1 MPEYLSP
8 GVYIEELPP
17 GSRPIEGVSTST
29 TAMLGVTE
37 RGPEYPKLVSS
48 WLEYQRW
55 FGSYPPQLDQYFPY
69 AVQGYFDNGGQRLFV
84 GRITPAG
91 SVPAALGVGDLRISA
106 IGGGDWGNFIYVR
119 VSAASA
125 RQATVNQ
132 DWVRIT
138 LLYFSRRHRP
148 PAGDLVDPLST
159 VPADL
164 TNPARRDPELIEDF
178 DNLVHTAGAA
188 NNVETVI
195 NSGSQL
201 VRVWFTAAAPA
212 AIPVADPAVF
222 VPLENG
228 IGAPA
233 VDVSDFAGDRDEAID
248 SSSPRATELLG
259 RGRGL
264 DAIAAV
270 DEVSL
275 LVVPDEVRD
284 GLRPLTTQLIN
295 QCEQLKDRFAVVSA
309 DQGQTEVNDLRPPAD
324 TSYAAFYY
332 PWIKVYRPHL
342 PARHPSPAERPC
354 RGSIART
361 DIERGVHKA
370 PANEVVRGCHDLE
383 FRVTKGKQDIL
394 NPRGVNCIRDF
405 RPDNRGIRLWGAR
418 TMSQRPGVE
427 VRQRPAALHLRRGVD
442 RRGHPVGRLRAE
454 RRATWA
460 AVRRSII
467 ELPRPGLA
475 ERAP

>member
-55 FGSYPPQLDQYFPY
+55 FGSYPPQVEQYFPY
-69 AVQGYFDNGGQRLFV
+69 SVQGYFDNGGQRLFV
-84 GRITPAG
+84 GRIAPAG
-91 SVPAALGVGDLRISA
+91 SIPAALVLGNLRVSA
-106 IGGGDWGNFIYVR
+106 IGGGDWGNSVYVR
-119 VSAASA
+119 VSPASSST
-125 RQATVNQ
+125 ATVNQ

-138 LLYFSRRHRP
+138 LIYFSRRDRP
-148 PAGDLVDPLST
+148 PAGALIDPLST

-178 DNLVHTAGAA
+178 DDLVHTAGAP
-188 NNVETVI
+188 NNVESVI
-195 NSGSQL
+195 NSGSHL
-201 VRVWFTAAAPA
+201 VRVWFPEGVDPAP
-212 AIPVADPAVF
+212 IPVANPPTF

-228 IGAPA
+228 AGAST

-248 SSSPRATELLG
+248 SSTPRSTELLG

-275 LVVPDEVRD
+275 VLVPDEVRD
-284 GLRPLTTQLIN
+284 GFRPLTTQLIN
-295 QCEQLKDRFAVVSA
+295 QCEQLRDRFAVVSA
-309 DQGQTEVNDLRPPAD
+309 DAGLTEVANLRPPAD

-332 PWIKVYRPHL
+332 PWIQVYDPVSRREIRVP
-342 PARHPSPAERPC
+342 PSGHVA
-354 RGSIART
+354 GLIART

-370 PANEVVRGCHDLE
+370 PANDIVRDAMDLE
-383 FRVTKGKQDIL
+383 FRVTKATQDIL

-405 RPDNRGIRLWGAR
+405 RPDSRGIRLWGAR
-418 TMSQRPGVE
+418 TMTSDPQ
-427 VRQRPAALHLRRGVD
+427 
-442 RRGHPVGRLRAE
+442 
-454 RRATWA
+454 WKYIN
-460 AVRRSII
+460 VRRLFIFIEESID
-467 ELPRPGLA
+467 EGTQWVVFEPNDEPLWARVVAASPTSWSGSGGA
-475 ERAP
+475 AP